1 LEIKGVMFPKMIR
14 GNVKKIC
21 SIPICI
27 LLPTITQK
35 PNTKYE
41 SSQPKA
47 IQENCSQR
55 PKSSLTPSAKPSFRH
70 VQINQTTQHLT
81 NQKRKQYGSYVFP
94 NPKTQSHKTLKR
106 QNQ

>member
-1 LEIKGVMFPKMIR
+1 LETKDVMFPKMIR
-14 GNVKKIC
+14 GNVTKIC
-21 SIPICI
+21 PIPICI
-27 LLPTITQK
+27 LLPAITQK

-55 PKSSLTPSAKPSFRH
+55 PKSSLTPSAKPSYHH
-70 VQINQTTQHLT
+70 VQINQTAQHLT
-81 NQKRKQYGSYVFP
+81 NQNQKQLNSYVFP